1 MKEQVK
7 YYFILFDRA
16 HEFENKQKLLFI
28 YQRRRISQYWLHTNM
43 NEKKNSGKLMSRQM
57 KKSLVAYSFI
67 LPNFLGFAVFTL
79 GPVIFAFILGFLEW
93 DGNNPMAFV
102 GLSNFKELFSDSRFK
117 IALWNTIIYVIG
129 TVPLTLVSSLALAVV
144 LNQKVKGKNF
154 FRTVSFFPYVASLV
168 AVAAVWNMIFNPA
181 NGPINMFL
189 YKLGVSADHLPGW
202 AADKNFA
209 MITVILFSVWKNMG
223 YYMVIYLAGLQG
235 ISGELY
241 EAAGLDGANAWQ
253 KFKNITWPMLSPTT
267 FFVIIML
274 TINSFKVYDQMYM
287 ITQGGP
293 GTSTLVLVYHIYNVA
308 FKNWDLGYASAISM
322 VLFLLVL
329 IVTIVQFKG
338 EKKFVNY

>member
-1 MKEQVK
+1 
-7 YYFILFDRA
+7 
-16 HEFENKQKLLFI
+16 
-28 YQRRRISQYWLHTNM
+28 M

>member
-1 MKEQVK
+1 MHTMK
-7 YYFILFDRA
+7 
-16 HEFENKQKLLFI
+16 
-28 YQRRRISQYWLHTNM
+28 
-43 NEKKNSGKLMSRQM
+43 EKKNSSKVMSKQM
-57 KKSLVAYSFI
+57 RKNLVAYSFI
-67 LPNFLGFAVFTL
+67 LPNFLGFAIFTL
-79 GPVIFAFILGFLEW
+79 GPVLFAFVLGFLNW
-93 DGNNPMAFV
+93 DGNNPMTFA
-102 GLSNFKELFSDSRFK
+102 GLDNFKKLLTDSRFHD
-117 IALWNTIIYVIG
+117 ALLNTILYVIG
-129 TVPLTLVSSLALAVV
+129 TVPLTMACSLGLAVV
-144 LNQKVKGKNF
+144 LNQKVKGRNF

-181 NGPINMFL
+181 NGPVNMVL
-189 YKLGVSADHLPGW
+189 SKLGVQNLPGW
-202 AADKNFA
+202 AADKNWA
-209 MITVILFSVWKNMG
+209 LITVILFSVWKSMG

-241 EAAGLDGANAWQ
+241 EAAGLDGANNWQ

-267 FFVIIML
+267 FFVVIML

-308 FKNWDLGYASAISM
+308 FKNWDLGYASAVSM

-329 IVTIVQFKG
+329 IVTIVQFRG